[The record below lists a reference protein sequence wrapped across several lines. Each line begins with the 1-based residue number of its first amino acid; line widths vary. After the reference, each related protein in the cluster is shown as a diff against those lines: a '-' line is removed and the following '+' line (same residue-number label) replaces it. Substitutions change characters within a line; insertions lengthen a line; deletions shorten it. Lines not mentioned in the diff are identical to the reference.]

1 MRTRGPSAPRY
12 VRGGVVIAGGGT
24 AGHVLPGL
32 AVANE
37 LSKRG
42 WDKDEITFI
51 GSARG
56 IEKEM
61 IPAAGYALWALA
73 GRGLNGRRL
82 SLPNLWNLVTI
93 CWGMLRGV
101 YLTARLRP
109 SIVLSLGGYAA
120 LPGATGAV
128 LLRIPLVLAEQN
140 AAASTVNRLLT
151 RFAEAAAVPSRGT
164 GLRNEIV
171 TGNPVRE
178 SVIRAHE
185 LGRQSR
191 GDLGW
196 PLHDPV
202 VVVFGG
208 SLGSLR
214 INQALWQAAHTSELP
229 LIHHVVGHR
238 DWNQVPEGLPD
249 TIKVLEYDDELPKAI
264 AAADLVVCRPGG
276 STTAELAL
284 LGVPAVLV
292 PLPNAPNNHQLRNAE
307 HLVDAG
313 LATIVEDAE
322 FDGARFNKE
331 MNQMLERFKGSVDP
345 DLERRRRS
353 VGRPDATQ
361 KVVDLV
367 LKHSSKEPPIADPKD
382 EEH

>member
-1 MRTRGPSAPRY
+1 
-12 VRGGVVIAGGGT
+12 
-24 AGHVLPGL
+24 
-32 AVANE
+32 
-37 LSKRG
+37 
-42 WDKDEITFI
+42 
-51 GSARG
+51 
-56 IEKEM
+56 
-61 IPAAGYALWALA
+61 
-73 GRGLNGRRL
+73 
-82 SLPNLWNLVTI
+82 
-93 CWGMLRGV
+93 
-101 YLTARLRP
+101 
-109 SIVLSLGGYAA
+109 
-120 LPGATGAV
+120 
-128 LLRIPLVLAEQN
+128 
-140 AAASTVNRLLT
+140 
-151 RFAEAAAVPSRGT
+151 
-164 GLRNEIV
+164 
-171 TGNPVRE
+171 
-178 SVIRAHE
+178 
-185 LGRQSR
+185 
-191 GDLGW
+191 
-196 PLHDPV
+196 

-353 VGRPDATQ
+353 VGRPGATQ